1 MLVQKGADVNF
12 TAKVRLEIDNLIYI
26 YLMIILIILLTA

>member
-12 TAKVRLEIDNLIYI
+12 TAKVSDK
-26 YLMIILIILLTA
+26 LLTILFYLLTIIIF